1 MPSKLGFGN
10 SRKKTSSPVTMGS
23 PMHFKNPV
31 KMDHA
36 MKMKDLSGD
45 GKITKKDVL
54 IGRGVIDPPT
64 KMYGS
69 KPMKHSEDSAGI
81 RHGKGGHLKPAD
93 DVATR
98 GKAAT
103 DFYSKQGAAPK
114 MAHSPKK
121 MAHSPKKMAHS
132 PKKMAHSPKKM
143 YGKKK

>member
-10 SRKKTSSPVTMGS
+10 NRKKTSNPAKMGS
-23 PMHFKNPV
+23 TMHFKNPV

-69 KPMKHSEDSAGI
+69 KPTKMYGS
-81 RHGKGGHLKPAD
+81 KPA
-93 DVATR
+93 
-98 GKAAT
+98 
-103 DFYSKQGAAPK
+103 K
-114 MAHSPKK
+114 MG
-121 MAHSPKKMAHS
+121 
-132 PKKMAHSPKKM
+132 HSPKKM